1 MTETRAELGCVLGMY
16 VVSPSWATS
25 ELMRSSF
32 LSRSPDEALPG
43 GLGCGSGSGHYTLE
57 RAAHAASDV
66 TEASCEK
73 AEKEAKLAAQRS
85 GEQGETMKPFDLN
98 YGRECQLTSSG
109 EEGSRQNGRGMG
121 HGHHHGLL
129 SLPFH

>member
-1 MTETRAELGCVLGMY
+1 MTETRTELGCVLGMY

-43 GLGCGSGSGHYTLE
+43 GLGSGSGSGHYTLE

-98 YGRECQLTSSG
+98 YGHGYQLKSSG
-109 EEGSRQNGRGMG
+109 EEGSRQNGGGMG
-121 HGHHHGLL
+121 YGHHHGLL
-129 SLPFH
+129 SLPFR

>member
-1 MTETRAELGCVLGMY
+1 MTETRTELGCVLGMY

-57 RAAHAASDV
+57 RGRGAVGS
-66 TEASCEK
+66 E
-73 AEKEAKLAAQRS
+73 
-85 GEQGETMKPFDLN
+85 GETKTLTLGP
-98 YGRECQLTSSG
+98 GRC
-109 EEGSRQNGRGMG
+109 
-121 HGHHHGLL
+121 
-129 SLPFH
+129 

>member
-1 MTETRAELGCVLGMY
+1 MTETRTELGCVLGMY

-43 GLGCGSGSGHYTLE
+43 GLGSGSGSGHYTLE

-73 AEKEAKLAAQRS
+73 K
-85 GEQGETMKPFDLN
+85 
-98 YGRECQLTSSG
+98 
-109 EEGSRQNGRGMG
+109 
-121 HGHHHGLL
+121 
-129 SLPFH
+129 